1 MTESGPESA
10 RTARSWDTYWHGIG
24 DAGTCAV
31 GGVSHP
37 AIHAFWQAFFREARE
52 EFEAPRILDIA
63 SGDGAVVA
71 HALDAFAGRQADV
84 TCLDVSAAAVR
95 NVQQRF
101 PGVRGV
107 VADANGM
114 PFGSGTFDIVTSQFG
129 VEYAGPAA
137 VDEAGRLLAQGGR
150 LALVLHHRAGRMFRE
165 CTESLDAIARLRDS
179 GFIPRAIDMLGAGF
193 EASRGAD
200 RAPYEA
206 AATRLAPAVKSLESV
221 LRQYGEH
228 VAGDTIVRLYS
239 DVDHIHRHLQAY
251 DPTEVLGWLRA
262 IDASLDDYAGR
273 MASMRDS
280 AVDEASFD
288 AACTG
293 LQGRGHTLLRH
304 EPLAAGDGGL
314 PLGWILIAAR

>member
-1 MTESGPESA
+1 MIESGPKSA
-10 RTARSWDTYWHGIG
+10 RIARSWDAYWHGIG

-37 AIHAFWQAFFREARE
+37 AIHAFWRAFFHEARE
-52 EFEAPRILDIA
+52 EFAAARMLDIA

-71 HALDAFAGRQADV
+71 HALDAFGSRQADI

-95 NVQQRF
+95 NVKQRF

-107 VADANGM
+107 VADARAV

-137 VDEAGRLLAQGGR
+137 IDETGRLLAGGGR
-150 LALVLHHRAGRMFRE
+150 LVLVLHHRAGRMLRE

-179 GFIPRAIDMLGAGF
+179 GFIPRAIDMLGAAF
-193 EASRGAD
+193 DACRGAN

-206 AATRLAPAVKSLESV
+206 AATRLAPAVKALESI

-239 DVDHIHRHLQAY
+239 DVNDIHRHIQAY
-251 DPTEVLGWLRA
+251 VPAEVLAWLRA
-262 IDASLDDYAGR
+262 MDASLQDYAGR
-273 MASMRDS
+273 MTSMCDS
-280 AVDEASFD
+280 AIDEASFD
-288 AACTG
+288 EVCAR
-293 LQGRGHTLLRH
+293 LQGRGHTLLKH
-304 EPLAAGDGGL
+304 EPLAGGDGGL
-314 PLGWILIAAR
+314 PLGWIVVAAR